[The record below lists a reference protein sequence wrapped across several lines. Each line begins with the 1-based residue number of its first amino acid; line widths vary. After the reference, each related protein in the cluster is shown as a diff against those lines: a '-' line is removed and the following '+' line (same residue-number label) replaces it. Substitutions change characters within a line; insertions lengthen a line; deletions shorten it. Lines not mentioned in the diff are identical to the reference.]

1 VWNIGGGDSGVGV
14 KGWVQLLCSRRAT
27 VKLIM
32 VFREV
37 CLQVFV
43 AMVVRICL

>member
-1 VWNIGGGDSGVGV
+1 MWNFEGGDSGVGV
-14 KGWVQLLCSRRAT
+14 KGWVQLCSKKVT

-37 CLQVFV
+37 CSQVFAV
-43 AMVVRICL
+43 MVVRICL